1 MFRFGLVRPGQN
13 VTLFLKSTGGSPQA
27 DWSPCKSSFGN
38 DCIVKKS
45 SLYTI
50 KKTSQ
55 QRMEMV
61 SHLLILLFLL
71 FMPFLPRTVHHFSG
85 NGREREL
92 HWRDHTRDGAQMTWQ
107 AELPEYIYHWRRCHS
122 CMWNVGQELGIA
134 DARRTG
140 WPSSFFL
147 STACFNFK

>member
-1 MFRFGLVRPGQN
+1 MGPRFGEFVPALAYHFCLNLPASFTQPGARLLVEP
-13 VTLFLKSTGGSPQA
+13 
-27 DWSPCKSSFGN
+27 
-38 DCIVKKS
+38 CIVKKS
-45 SLYTI
+45 NLYTI
-50 KKTSQ
+50 KLTSQ

-107 AELPEYIYHWRRCHS
+107 AELPEYIYHWHRCHS